1 MSDIYRAWSYNDAA
15 LYHHGTK
22 GMKWGIRRFQNAD
35 GTLTPAGR
43 KRYAAADGVEPETK
57 AQAKALKYS
66 EKKVTKAL
74 ARNRVDNLDYD
85 KIKEKASALRELGGK
100 GNKRALVEAK
110 KWERYAKE
118 VEKKAPVIYRTVNGQ
133 VVGIYGVT
141 PKVTADAIAEYRRTG
156 KTREN
161 AKFF

>member
-1 MSDIYRAWSYNDAA
+1 M
-15 LYHHGTK
+15 
-22 GMKWGIRRFQNAD
+22 
-35 GTLTPAGR
+35 
-43 KRYAAADGVEPETK
+43 
-57 AQAKALKYS
+57 
-66 EKKVTKAL
+66 
-74 ARNRVDNLDYD
+74 DNLDYD
-85 KIKEKASALRELGGK
+85 KIKEKASALRELGSK

-118 VEKKAPVIYRTVNGQ
+118 VEKKAPVIYRMVNGE

-141 PKVTADAIAEYRRTG
+141 PKVTAEAMAEYRRTG

>member
-15 LYHHGTK
+15 LYHHGIK

-43 KRYAAADGVEPETK
+43 KHYTAADGVEAETK
-57 AQAKALKYS
+57 VQAKALKYS

-74 ARNRVDNLDYD
+74 ARNRVDNLNYD
-85 KIKEKASALRELGGK
+85 KIKEKATVLRELGGK
-100 GNKRALVEAK
+100 GDKRALVEAK
-110 KWERYAKE
+110 KWKRYAKE
-118 VEKKAPVIYRTVNGQ
+118 VEKKAPVIYRMVNGE

-141 PKVTADAIAEYRRTG
+141 PKVTAEAMAEYRRTG